1 MCVSVERGRI
11 HHTLIHILIQNN
23 VLGLP
28 FICCDLSSFFAV
40 ASFCKK
46 KTKKTCPNYGQL
58 YHALWAAKLEIFF
71 FCVPYGQRNQ
81 PLLE

>member
-46 KTKKTCPNYGQL
+46 KKKKQL

-71 FCVPYGQRNQ
+71 FCVPYVQRNQ